1 MIAQQVYGVQRGQRG
16 YIPPPKYEAS
26 VYVTTVNAYEELE
39 KVLPKSVETFNLD
52 DFEREIFKGLL
63 LEKYDNYNRIVE
75 NTDSSKQA
83 RQEAL
88 KQLEIDFVKGLAVSL
103 HQMKFQCL
111 LIWIFQERKRREK
124 RERREKT
131 KKMMN
136 KNTVLGWATFIMIFF
151 GVVLIALGVFKYNE
165 IAGWGFV
172 SVGLGFFAIA
182 WVFNALKGRV

>member
-26 VYVTTVNAYEELE
+26 VYVTTINAYEELE

-83 RQEAL
+83 RQDAL
-88 KQLEIDFVKGLAVSL
+88 KQLEIDFVKSL
-103 HQMKFQCL
+103 TVILTPDEISMFVDMDFSGK
-111 LIWIFQERKRREK
+111 EDKRKK
-124 RERREKT
+124 R
-131 KKMMN
+131 KKRKN
-136 KNTVLGWATFIMIFF
+136 KKND
-151 GVVLIALGVFKYNE
+151 E
-165 IAGWGFV
+165 
-172 SVGLGFFAIA
+172 
-182 WVFNALKGRV
+182 